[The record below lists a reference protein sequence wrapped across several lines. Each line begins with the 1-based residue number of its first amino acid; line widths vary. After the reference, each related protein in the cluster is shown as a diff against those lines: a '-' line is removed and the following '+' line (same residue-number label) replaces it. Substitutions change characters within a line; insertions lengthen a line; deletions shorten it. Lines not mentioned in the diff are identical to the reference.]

1 MRYYKGIFSHYVI
14 LYFSSFFFF
23 LRKLIFKNQA
33 EVRIQLLKRKFA
45 TQHKAAS
52 SQSGPIC
59 LAVFPFTTSFHKG
72 NNNCLGTYE
81 QEKVALE
88 GSIIPGSNE
97 RESRELLETTH
108 HSCTC

>member
-1 MRYYKGIFSHYVI
+1 MRYHKGIFTHYVI
-14 LYFSSFFFF
+14 LYFASFF

-52 SQSGPIC
+52 FQSGPIC

-72 NNNCLGTYE
+72 NNNCLGTYD

-88 GSIIPGSNE
+88 GSIVPGSNK